1 MKNLDKKTLILISA
15 LVVIAIFVIVVSQN
29 IEERKNRFGAAAES
43 TTVVQDTEPSSIV
56 SETSTVPTEPTEAT
70 GLTTTTTTVV
80 TTETPVETTT
90 EVHTEADTTAPPPT
104 EETTA
109 APSTAEAVTEE
120 PEEPEEK
127 PNAVT
132 RRRIYTSFDTGFG
145 VLTLHRGNAFDFTT
159 SNSGAQYSGVI
170 SKVYSGNYILSKA
183 GMTNRSLKKAGF
195 NAKEKD
201 IQNLYYVELRIEK
214 YVFTVDGK
222 TTTSYY
228 GSSVFRGEKERVRV
242 LIYYDNQTASFQVYD
257 FNGDLETMNNT
268 VGFYF

>member
-29 IEERKNRFGAAAES
+29 IEERKNRFGAATES
-43 TTVVQDTEPSSIV
+43 TTVVQDTEPSSTV
-56 SETSTVPTEPTEAT
+56 SETSTVSTEPTEAT
-70 GLTTTTTTVV
+70 GLTTTTTAVL

-90 EVHTEADTTAPPPT
+90 EVHTEADTTALPPT
-104 EETTA
+104 EETTT
-109 APSTAEAVTEE
+109 APSTAEAE
-120 PEEPEEK
+120 PEEPEER
-127 PNAVT
+127 PNAVI

-145 VLTLHRGNAFDFTT
+145 VLNLHRGNAFDFTT
-159 SNSGAQYSGVI
+159 SSSGAQYSGVI

-195 NAKEKD
+195 NAKEQD

-222 TTTSYY
+222 TTASYY
-228 GSSVFRGEKERVRV
+228 DPSVFREEKERVSV

-257 FNGDLETMNNT
+257 FNGDLEMMNNT

>member
-43 TTVVQDTEPSSIV
+43 TTVVQDTEPSSTMP
-56 SETSTVPTEPTEAT
+56 ETSTVSTEPTETT

-104 EETTA
+104 EETTT

-222 TTTSYY
+222 TTASYY
-228 GSSVFRGEKERVRV
+228 DPSVFRGEKERVSV

>member
-29 IEERKNRFGAAAES
+29 IEERKNRFGAATES
-43 TTVVQDTEPSSIV
+43 ITVVQDTEPSSTV
-56 SETSTVPTEPTEAT
+56 SETSTVSTEPTEAT

-80 TTETPVETTT
+80 TTEIPVETTT
-90 EVHTEADTTAPPPT
+90 EVHTEADTTVLPPT
-104 EETTA
+104 EETTT
-109 APSTAEAVTEE
+109 APSTTEAETEE
-120 PEEPEEK
+120 PEER
-127 PNAVT
+127 PNAVI
-132 RRRIYTSFDTGFG
+132 RRRIYTSFDTEFG
-145 VLTLHRGNAFDFTT
+145 VLNLHRGNAFDFTT
-159 SNSGAQYSGVI
+159 SSSGAQYSGVI

-195 NAKEKD
+195 NAKEQD
-201 IQNLYYVELRIEK
+201 VQNLYYVELRIEK

-222 TTTSYY
+222 TTASYY
-228 GSSVFRGEKERVRV
+228 DPSVFRGEKERVSV

-257 FNGDLETMNNT
+257 FNGDLEMMNNT

>member
-29 IEERKNRFGAAAES
+29 IEERKNRFGADTES
-43 TTVVQDTEPSSIV
+43 TTVVQDTEPSSTMP
-56 SETSTVPTEPTEAT
+56 ETSTVSTEPTETT

-104 EETTA
+104 EETTTT
-109 APSTAEAVTEE
+109 PSTTEAVTEE
-120 PEEPEEK
+120 PEEPEER
-127 PNAVT
+127 PTAVI

-145 VLTLHRGNAFDFTT
+145 ALTLHRGNSFDFTT

-170 SKVYSGNYILSKA
+170 SKVYSGNYIFSKA

-195 NAKEKD
+195 NAKEQD

-222 TTTSYY
+222 TTASYY
-228 GSSVFRGEKERVRV
+228 DPSVFRGEKERVRV

-257 FNGDLETMNNT
+257 FNGDLEMMNNT

>member
-29 IEERKNRFGAAAES
+29 IEERKNRFGADTES
-43 TTVVQDTEPSSIV
+43 TTVVQDTEPSSTMP
-56 SETSTVPTEPTEAT
+56 ETSTASTEPTETT

-90 EVHTEADTTAPPPT
+90 EAHTEADTTAPPPPT

-109 APSTAEAVTEE
+109 ASSTTEAET
-120 PEEPEEK
+120 EK
-127 PNAVT
+127 PEKRPTAVI
-132 RRRIYTSFDTGFG
+132 RRRIYTTFDTGFG
-145 VLTLHRGNAFDFTT
+145 VLNLHRGNAFDFTT
-159 SNSGAQYSGVI
+159 SSSGAQYSGVI
-170 SKVYSGNYILSKA
+170 SKVYSGNYIFSKA

-195 NAKEKD
+195 NAKEQD

-222 TTTSYY
+222 TTASYY
-228 GSSVFRGEKERVRV
+228 DPSVFRGEKERVSV

>member
-43 TTVVQDTEPSSIV
+43 TTVVQDTEPSSTMP
-56 SETSTVPTEPTEAT
+56 ETSTASTEPTETT

-80 TTETPVETTT
+80 TTETPVEPTT

-104 EETTA
+104 EETTT
-109 APSTAEAVTEE
+109 APSTTEAET
-120 PEEPEEK
+120 EK
-127 PNAVT
+127 PEKRPTAVI
-132 RRRIYTSFDTGFG
+132 RRRIYTTFDTGFG
-145 VLTLHRGNAFDFTT
+145 VLNLHRGNSFDFTT
-159 SNSGAQYSGVI
+159 SSSGAQYSGVI
-170 SKVYSGNYILSKA
+170 SKVYSGNYIFSKA

-195 NAKEKD
+195 NAKEQD

-222 TTTSYY
+222 TTASYY
-228 GSSVFRGEKERVRV
+228 DPSVFRGEKERVRV

-257 FNGDLETMNNT
+257 FNGDLEMMNNT

>member
-43 TTVVQDTEPSSIV
+43 TTVVQDTEPSSTM
-56 SETSTVPTEPTEAT
+56 SETSTVSTEPTEAT
-70 GLTTTTTTVV
+70 ELTTTTTTVV

-104 EETTA
+104 EETTT
-109 APSTAEAVTEE
+109 APSTAEAE
-120 PEEPEEK
+120 PEEPEER
-127 PNAVT
+127 PNAVI

-145 VLTLHRGNAFDFTT
+145 VLNLHRGNAFDFTT
-159 SNSGAQYSGVI
+159 SSSGAQYSGVI
-170 SKVYSGNYILSKA
+170 SKVYSGNYIFSKA

-222 TTTSYY
+222 TTASYY
-228 GSSVFRGEKERVRV
+228 DPYVFRGEKERVSV

>member
-43 TTVVQDTEPSSIV
+43 TTVVQDTEPSSTM
-56 SETSTVPTEPTEAT
+56 SETSSASTEPTEPTE
-70 GLTTTTTTVV
+70 LTTTTTTAVV

-90 EVHTEADTTAPPPT
+90 EVHTEVDTTAPPPT
-104 EETTA
+104 EETTTT
-109 APSTAEAVTEE
+109 PSTVEAVTEE
-120 PEEPEEK
+120 PEERPT
-127 PNAVT
+127 AVI
-132 RRRIYTSFDTGFG
+132 RRRIYTSFDTEFG
-145 VLTLHRGNAFDFTT
+145 VLNLHRGNAFDFTT
-159 SNSGAQYSGVI
+159 SSSGAQYSGVI

-222 TTTSYY
+222 TTASYY
-228 GSSVFRGEKERVRV
+228 DPSVFRGDKERVSV

>member
-29 IEERKNRFGAAAES
+29 IEERKNRFGAATES
-43 TTVVQDTEPSSIV
+43 TTVVQDTEPSSTM
-56 SETSTVPTEPTEAT
+56 SETSSASTEPTETT

-80 TTETPVETTT
+80 TTETPVEPTT
-90 EVHTEADTTAPPPT
+90 EVHTEADTTAPPPPT
-104 EETTA
+104 EETTTT
-109 APSTAEAVTEE
+109 PSTVEAVTEE
-120 PEEPEEK
+120 PEERPT
-127 PNAVT
+127 AVI

-145 VLTLHRGNAFDFTT
+145 VLNLHRGNAFDFTT
-159 SNSGAQYSGVI
+159 SSSGAQYSGVI
-170 SKVYSGNYILSKA
+170 SKVYSGSYIFSKA

-195 NAKEKD
+195 NAKEQD

-222 TTTSYY
+222 TTASYY
-228 GSSVFRGEKERVRV
+228 DPSVFRGEKERVRV

>member
-1 MKNLDKKTLILISA
+1 M
-15 LVVIAIFVIVVSQN
+15 IAIFVIVVSQN
-29 IEERKNRFGAAAES
+29 IEERKNRFGADTES
-43 TTVVQDTEPSSIV
+43 TTVVQDTEPSSTMP
-56 SETSTVPTEPTEAT
+56 ETSTASTEPTETT

-90 EVHTEADTTAPPPT
+90 EAHTEADTTAPPPPT

-109 APSTAEAVTEE
+109 ASSTTEAET
-120 PEEPEEK
+120 EK
-127 PNAVT
+127 PEKRPTAVI
-132 RRRIYTSFDTGFG
+132 RRRIYTTFDTGFG
-145 VLTLHRGNAFDFTT
+145 VLNLHRGNAFDFTT
-159 SNSGAQYSGVI
+159 SSSGAQYSGVI
-170 SKVYSGNYILSKA
+170 SKVYSGNYIFSKA

-195 NAKEKD
+195 NAKEQD

-222 TTTSYY
+222 TTASYY
-228 GSSVFRGEKERVRV
+228 DPSVFRGEKERVSV

>member
-43 TTVVQDTEPSSIV
+43 TTVVQDTEPSSTMP
-56 SETSTVPTEPTEAT
+56 ETSTASTEPTETT

-90 EVHTEADTTAPPPT
+90 EAHTEADTTAPPPPT

-109 APSTAEAVTEE
+109 ASSTTEAET
-120 PEEPEEK
+120 EK
-127 PNAVT
+127 PEKRPTAVI
-132 RRRIYTSFDTGFG
+132 RRRIYTTFDTGFG
-145 VLTLHRGNAFDFTT
+145 VLNLHRGNAFDFTT
-159 SNSGAQYSGVI
+159 SSSGAQYSGVI
-170 SKVYSGNYILSKA
+170 SKVYSGNYIFSKA

-195 NAKEKD
+195 NAKEQD

-222 TTTSYY
+222 TTASYY
-228 GSSVFRGEKERVRV
+228 DPSVFRGERERVSV

>member
-43 TTVVQDTEPSSIV
+43 TTVVQDTEPSSTV
-56 SETSTVPTEPTEAT
+56 SETSSASTEPTELT
-70 GLTTTTTTVV
+70 ELTTTTTTVV

-104 EETTA
+104 EETTTT
-109 APSTAEAVTEE
+109 PSTTEAVTEE
-120 PEEPEEK
+120 PEERPT
-127 PNAVT
+127 AVI

-145 VLTLHRGNAFDFTT
+145 VLNLHRGNAFDFTT

-183 GMTNRSLKKAGF
+183 GVTNRSLKKAGF
-195 NAKEKD
+195 NAKEQD

-228 GSSVFRGEKERVRV
+228 DPSVFRGEKERVSV
-242 LIYYDNQTASFQVYD
+242 LIYYDNQTTSFQVYD

>member
-29 IEERKNRFGAAAES
+29 IEERKNRFGAATES
-43 TTVVQDTEPSSIV
+43 TTVVQDTEPSSTV
-56 SETSTVPTEPTEAT
+56 SETSSASTEPTETT

-90 EVHTEADTTAPPPT
+90 EAHTEADTTAQPPT
-104 EETTA
+104 EETTTT
-109 APSTAEAVTEE
+109 PSTTEAE
-120 PEEPEEK
+120 PEEPEER
-127 PNAVT
+127 PNAVI

-145 VLTLHRGNAFDFTT
+145 VLNLHRGNAFDFTT
-159 SNSGAQYSGVI
+159 SSSGAQYSGVI

-195 NAKEKD
+195 NAKEQD

-222 TTTSYY
+222 TTASYY
-228 GSSVFRGEKERVRV
+228 DPSVFREEKERVSV

-257 FNGDLETMNNT
+257 FNGDLEMMNNT

>member
-29 IEERKNRFGAAAES
+29 IEERKNRFGADTES
-43 TTVVQDTEPSSIV
+43 TTVVQDTEPSSTMP
-56 SETSTVPTEPTEAT
+56 ETSTASTEPTETT

-90 EVHTEADTTAPPPT
+90 EAHTEADTTAPPPPT

-109 APSTAEAVTEE
+109 ASSTTEAET
-120 PEEPEEK
+120 EK
-127 PNAVT
+127 PEKRPTAVI
-132 RRRIYTSFDTGFG
+132 RRRIYTTFDTGFG
-145 VLTLHRGNAFDFTT
+145 VLNLHRGNAFDFTT
-159 SNSGAQYSGVI
+159 SSSGAQYSGVI
-170 SKVYSGNYILSKA
+170 SKVYSGNYIFSKA

-195 NAKEKD
+195 NAKEQD

-222 TTTSYY
+222 TTASYY
-228 GSSVFRGEKERVRV
+228 DPSVFRGERERVSV

>member
-29 IEERKNRFGAAAES
+29 IEERKNRFGADTES
-43 TTVVQDTEPSSIV
+43 TTVVQDTEPSSTMP
-56 SETSTVPTEPTEAT
+56 ETSTASTEPTETT

-104 EETTA
+104 EETTTT
-109 APSTAEAVTEE
+109 PSTTEAVTEE
-120 PEEPEEK
+120 PEERPT
-127 PNAVT
+127 VVI

-145 VLTLHRGNAFDFTT
+145 VLNLHRGNAFDFTT
-159 SNSGAQYSGVI
+159 SSSGAQYSGVI
-170 SKVYSGNYILSKA
+170 SKVYSGSYIFSKA

-195 NAKEKD
+195 NAKEQD

-222 TTTSYY
+222 TTASYY
-228 GSSVFRGEKERVRV
+228 DPSVFRGEKERVSV